1 MKSIKLKNI
10 KTEEIAVLWEQISCF
25 IHDKSL
31 ELKSAK
37 KDNTAFYISFI
48 LIDVLGRLTYKLRN
62 KMERNFKKSF
72 SISFTISEASALL
85 LLCFQELSHL
95 TDYQRNVLLKTR
107 NSIDEQ
113 LTNLI

>member
-1 MKSIKLKNI
+1 MRSIKLKNV
-10 KTEEIAVLWEQISCF
+10 KTDEIGVLWGQISCF
-25 IHDKSL
+25 INDKSL
-31 ELKSAK
+31 EFKSTK

-48 LIDVLGRLTYKLRN
+48 LIDVLVRLTYKLRN
-62 KMERNFKKSF
+62 KMERNSKKSF
-72 SISFTISEASALL
+72 SISFTISEASALI
-85 LLCFQELSHL
+85 LLCFQELPQL